1 MELNLHRVKDCTVTH
16 DYHGEGEQVIPGVRA
31 PAFHVTLL
39 SIVCTDGSTAS
50 IRLFSPERLAI
61 TTEGEDDGSTTS
73 MEAQA
78 VAEGETARG
87 T

>member
-1 MELNLHRVKDCTVTH
+1 MELNLHRVKECTVTH

-50 IRLFSPERLAI
+50 IRLFSPERLTI
-61 TTEGEDDGSTTS
+61 TEGDDDGSTTS
-73 MEAQA
+73 METRP
-78 VAEGETARG
+78 VSEGETARG

>member
-1 MELNLHRVKDCTVTH
+1 MELNLHRVSDCTVTH
-16 DYHGEGEQVIPGVRA
+16 DYHGEGEQLIPGLPA

-61 TTEGEDDGSTTS
+61 TTEGDDDGSTAS
-73 MEAQA
+73 MDA
-78 VAEGETARG
+78 
-87 T
+87 

>member
-1 MELNLHRVKDCTVTH
+1 MELNIHRVKDCTVTH
-16 DYHGEGEQVIPGVRA
+16 DFHDEGEQVIPGLPA

-61 TTEGEDDGSTTS
+61 TTEGDDDVSTT
-73 MEAQA
+73 
-78 VAEGETARG
+78 
-87 T
+87 